1 MTRRQII
8 LAAAGG
14 HGCVL
19 LDAMLMSGVC
29 VLGIIDPGKS
39 IGSLVFTVPVLG
51 DDAWL
56 TQADPRKLALA
67 NGLGAPSNTKLRK
80 KFFEDWTQKG
90 FQFESIRHP
99 TASIGREVVL
109 SEGSQIMAGVIL
121 QCSVKIGENT
131 VVNTRAS
138 VDHGCEIGPH
148 AFVGPGVTLCG
159 DVCVGDG
166 AFIGA
171 GATVLPGISIGRN
184 AIVGAGAVV
193 IREVADGNVVTG
205 NPAKEIGRRVL

>member
-1 MTRRQII
+1 
-8 LAAAGG
+8 
-14 HGCVL
+14 VL
-19 LDAMLMSGVC
+19 LDAMLVSGIC
-29 VLGIIDPGKS
+29 VNGIIDPRKS
-39 IGSLVFTVPVLG
+39 IGSIIFGVPVLG

-56 TQADPRKLALA
+56 NQADPRKLTLA
-67 NGLGAPSNTKLRK
+67 NGLGAPSNTILRK
-80 KFFEDWTQKG
+80 TFFKNWTRKG

-109 SEGSQIMAGVIL
+109 SDGSQIMAGVIL
-121 QCSVKIGENT
+121 QCSVKIGENA

-148 AFVGPGVTLCG
+148 AFIGPGVTLCG
-159 DVCVGDG
+159 DVHVGDG

-171 GATVLPGISIGRN
+171 GATVLPGINIGQN

-193 IREVADGNVVTG
+193 IREVANGNVVTG
-205 NPAKEIGRRVL
+205 NPAREIGRR